1 LKALLI
7 IIFICSS
14 IFTFSQDGSCE
25 PVKKGKYFYYAPN
38 GGIVSVVRKRKKQIE
53 RYNNENQKFTFSIK
67 QIDSCNYTL
76 TLTKVKGM
84 SKEQQS
90 EIMGKKVK
98 VEVIS
103 VGLDDY
109 KLEVTNN
116 KTINKNDLI
125 LYKN

>member
-1 LKALLI
+1 
-7 IIFICSS
+7 
-14 IFTFSQDGSCE
+14 
-25 PVKKGKYFYYAPN
+25 
-38 GGIVSVVRKRKKQIE
+38 
-53 RYNNENQKFTFSIK
+53 
-67 QIDSCNYTL
+67 
-76 TLTKVKGM
+76 M